1 LCTTPLM
8 RDSSFLTRDGKEAGH
23 ELQDMVT
30 RVGFSSVFDLS
41 EVRN

>member
-1 LCTTPLM
+1 M

-23 ELQDMVT
+23 ELERQLQDMVT
-30 RVGFSSVFDLS
+30 RFGFSSVFDLS